1 MRAPDGVRAWAPAGA
16 RALRA
21 DVAVSDRLPARRPRC
36 RLPRRALCWLWQAA
50 GLEMVE
56 MVQMTEFYEDHRYTP
71 LIAKL
76 LEARKLDKGAV
87 AECFDLIGLHTTY
100 CFKKRS

>member
-1 MRAPDGVRAWAPAGA
+1 MPCHVLPVTNLLSLVGPHHLHRPYGRPDLQSGQAMHRPH
-16 RALRA
+16 
-21 DVAVSDRLPARRPRC
+21 RRQ
-36 RLPRRALCWLWQAA
+36 RRLWQAA

>member
-1 MRAPDGVRAWAPAGA
+1 
-16 RALRA
+16 
-21 DVAVSDRLPARRPRC
+21 
-36 RLPRRALCWLWQAA
+36 
-50 GLEMVE
+50 MVE

-71 LIAKL
+71 VIAKL